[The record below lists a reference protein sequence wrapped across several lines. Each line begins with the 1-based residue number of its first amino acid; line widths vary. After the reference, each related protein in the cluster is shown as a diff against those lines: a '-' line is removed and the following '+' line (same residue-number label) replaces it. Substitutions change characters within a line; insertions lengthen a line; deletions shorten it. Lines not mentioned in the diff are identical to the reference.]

1 MNPLL
6 RVRDLRFSYS
16 GRAGHPG
23 NTGEPLLAVDR
34 LEVRSGEIV
43 VLTGE
48 NGCGKTTLLK
58 LSAGLLVPRSGSV
71 ETGAR
76 PILVHQRPC
85 LFAASL
91 FANVAWPL
99 RIRHLPREE
108 IRRRT
113 ATALDRV
120 GLAQLERRWAP
131 ALSGG
136 EKQRAAIARAL
147 VLDPELLLL
156 DEPTANIDPASVPL
170 VEELLRSVA
179 SAGAAVVLTTHH
191 TATAYRLA
199 DSLLPMRGGRLEP
212 ASVNVL
218 PGRLDTAEEGIGR
231 FQVDEGPRIFCPA
244 ARGDFTRAVVPMD
257 DILLSAEPVATS
269 AQNRFPA
276 TVRALEP
283 VRDGLERVDLD
294 VAARCR
300 LSSFVTHRSVGELGL
315 APGATV
321 WVTFKASAV
330 GLY

>member
-6 RVRDLRFSYS
+6 RVRDLRFSY
-16 GRAGHPG
+16 PG
-23 NTGEPLLAVDR
+23 NPGSSGEPFLAVDR
-34 LEVRSGEIV
+34 LEVRPGEIV

-58 LSAGLLVPRSGSV
+58 LIAGLLVSCGGSV
-71 ETGAR
+71 ETGER

-85 LFAASL
+85 LFATSL
-91 FANVAWPL
+91 LANVAWPL
-99 RIRHLPREE
+99 RIRRLARDE

-113 ATALDRV
+113 AAALERV
-120 GLAQLERRWAP
+120 GLSGLERRWAP

-147 VLDPELLLL
+147 VLEPELLLL

-179 SAGAAVVLTTHH
+179 SAGAAVVVTTHH

-199 DSLLPMRGGRLEP
+199 DSLLPMRRGRLVP
-212 ASVNVL
+212 SGVNLL
-218 PGRLDTAEEGIGR
+218 PGRLDTAEEGMGR

-244 ARGDFTRAVVPMD
+244 VRGDFTRAVVPMD
-257 DILLSAEPVATS
+257 DIILSANPVATS
-269 AQNRFPA
+269 AQNTLAA
-276 TVRALEP
+276 TVYALEP

-294 VAARCR
+294 VAPGCR
-300 LSSFVTHRSVGELGL
+300 LASYVTGRSVRELGL

-321 WVTFKASAV
+321 WATFKASAV
-330 GLY
+330 ALY